1 MYKDNQCS
9 LVLKNLEMND
19 SLRNC
24 IVTNFILHP
33 FHSFISETNKEKLGL
48 LNCPLCRGIPLI
60 NGGQIDVRSADTVVT
75 ETSHV

>member
-24 IVTNFILHP
+24 IVTICTHFTPLIVKQIRK
-33 FHSFISETNKEKLGL
+33 SWDYY
-48 LNCPLCRGIPLI
+48 NCPLCRGIPLI
-60 NGGQIDVRSADTVVT
+60 NGGQIDVHSADTVVT